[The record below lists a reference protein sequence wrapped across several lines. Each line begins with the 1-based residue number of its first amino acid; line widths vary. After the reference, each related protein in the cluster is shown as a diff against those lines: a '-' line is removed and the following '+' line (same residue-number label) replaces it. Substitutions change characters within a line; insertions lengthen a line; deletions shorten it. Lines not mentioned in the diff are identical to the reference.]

1 MGVVFAVLALLA
13 LSIKVLGMFDR
24 DPVADPETPG
34 SVSAPAATSAGAS
47 ASASAPNGEI
57 TGQQVAAIAV
67 ALALSEPKAASIS
80 SSPGPISTGLSTGS
94 WLQSGRMRSLGAAP
108 STKGRRGQ

>member
-24 DPVADPETPG
+24 DQVAY
-34 SVSAPAATSAGAS
+34 AGAS
-47 ASASAPNGEI
+47 ASASSSTSPSESSISGEI

-67 ALALSEPKAASIS
+67 ALALAEPKS
-80 SSPGPISTGLSTGS
+80 SQVPGSPVSRPSAPGSSGLSTGS
-94 WLQSGRMRSLGAAP
+94 WLQSGRMRALGAALNP
-108 STKGRRGQ
+108 MGRRRQ